1 MDINKLQEKIVI
13 EIHDKNDLDK
23 ISCIKLDLLLPR
35 TRGRINK
42 PGKFYSKTEPLITC
56 ELPVKVHRVI
66 PVKKATVEVNLVT
79 MTLIK
84 QKTCYQKEPR

>member
-1 MDINKLQEKIVI
+1 MNISNSRETIVI
-13 EIHDKNDLDK
+13 EIKDREDLNK
-23 ISCIKLDLLLPR
+23 ISSMKLDLLLPR
-35 TRGRINK
+35 ARRKINK
-42 PGKFYSKTEPLITC
+42 PGRFYNKTEPLITC
-56 ELPVKVHRVI
+56 ELPAKVHRVI